1 MQYQSTR
8 DKTQKVSASQ
18 AILQGLSAE
27 GGLFVPEQLPK
38 LSEPMLECMIGQDYI
53 QRAQTIL
60 EGFLTDFSPEEIESC
75 LKGAYHVQKFSGPQI
90 APLARL
96 GENAYLL
103 ELWHGPTCAFKD
115 MALQLLPRLMTVAAQ
130 KSGDGKEIVILV
142 ATSGDTGKA
151 ALEGFCDVPG
161 IRIVVFY
168 PEEGVSLLQKL
179 QMATQEGEN
188 VFVAAI
194 HGNFDDAQSGVKKLF
209 CDPQTI
215 QMLQKQNRVFSSA
228 NSINWGR
235 LLPQI
240 VYYVSAYCDLV
251 RDEQIALG
259 DPINVCVPTGNFG
272 NILAAYYA
280 KQMGLPIRK
289 LICASNKNN
298 VLTDFIQTGVYDRNR
313 PFYATTSPSMDIL
326 ISSNLE
332 RLLFHL
338 MDEDDA
344 AVRDLMEGLKT
355 NGRYTVS
362 QQVLNRLQAD
372 FDGGYCDEAE
382 TAATIKRLFDTYSY
396 LCDTHT
402 AVAVSVYESY
412 LSRTGD
418 DTKTVIASTA
428 NPFKF
433 PHAVLSALG
442 AEAQDADEFEVARK
456 LEELSGNEMPEQL
469 AGLREKPV
477 RFTESFAKDRMND
490 ALAKALQNV

>member
-8 DKTQKVSASQ
+8 DKTQKATASQ

-27 GGLFVPEQLPK
+27 GGLFVPETLPALSAQQLEK
-38 LSEPMLECMIGQDYI
+38 MIDLPYV
-53 QRAQTIL
+53 QRAQAIL
-60 EGFLTDFSPEEIESC
+60 SDFLTDFTPEQIAAC
-75 LKGAYHVQKFSGPQI
+75 VNKAYGPGKFSNDTI
-90 APLARL
+90 APLAQL
-96 GENAYLL
+96 GQEAYLL

-115 MALQLLPRLMTVAAQ
+115 MALQLLPQLMTTAARQ
-130 KSGDGKEIVILV
+130 TGFGKEIVILV

-151 ALEGFCDVPG
+151 ALEGFCNVPG
-161 IRIVVFY
+161 IQIVVFY
-168 PEEGVSLLQKL
+168 PEEGVSPLQKL

-194 HGNFDDAQSGVKKLF
+194 RGNFDDAQTGVKRLFTSPEVIGKL
-209 CDPQTI
+209 QR
-215 QMLQKQNRVFSSA
+215 QNRAFSSA
-228 NSINWGR
+228 NSMNWGR

-280 KQMGLPIRK
+280 KHMGLPIRK
-289 LICASNKNN
+289 LICASNQNN
-298 VLTDFIQTGVYDRNR
+298 VLTDFIRTGVYEKNR
-313 PFYATTSPSMDIL
+313 PFYLTTSPSMDIL

-338 MDEDDA
+338 LEEDDR
-344 AVRDLMEGLKT
+344 AVRDLMAQLQEK
-355 NGRYTVS
+355 GRYTVS
-362 QQVLNRLQAD
+362 PEVLRRLQEE
-372 FDGGYCDEAE
+372 FDCGYCEEAQ
-382 TAATIKRLFDTYSY
+382 TAATIQRLFETYSY

-402 AVAVSVYESY
+402 AVAVSVYAQY
-412 LSRTGD
+412 RARTGD

-433 PHAVLSALG
+433 PHALLSALG
-442 AEAQDADEFEVARK
+442 QETSGLDEFQVAQK
-456 LEELSGNEMPEQL
+456 LEAVSGSQMPAQL
-469 AGLREKPV
+469 AGLQGKPV
-477 RFTESFAKDRMND
+477 RFREIFSKDQMED
-490 ALAKALQNV
+490 ALDYALQNL

>member
-8 DKTQKVSASQ
+8 DKTQKVSASR

-38 LSEPMLECMIGQDYI
+38 FSEQHLEKMVSQDYI
-53 QRAQTIL
+53 RRAQEIL
-60 EGFLTDFSPEEIESC
+60 EEFLSDFSNEEIESC
-75 LKGAYHVQKFSGPQI
+75 LKGAYDAKKFSGSQI
-90 APLARL
+90 APLSKL

-115 MALQLLPRLMTVAAQ
+115 MALQLLPRLMTVSMQ
-130 KSGDGKEIVILV
+130 KSGDGKEIIILV

-151 ALEGFCDVPG
+151 ALEGFCNVPG

-168 PEEGVSLLQKL
+168 PEEGVSPLQKL

-194 HGNFDDAQSGVKKLF
+194 QGNFDDAQSGVKKLF
-209 CDPQTI
+209 CDPQIATA
-215 QMLQKQNRVFSSA
+215 LQKQNRVFSSA

-280 KQMGLPIRK
+280 KQMGLPIHK

-298 VLTDFIQTGVYDRNR
+298 VLTDFISTGTYDRNR
-313 PFYATTSPSMDIL
+313 PFYPTTSPSMDIL

-338 MDEDDA
+338 TDEDDSI
-344 AVRDLMEGLKT
+344 VRQLMEDLK
-355 NGRYTVS
+355 NEGRYTVP
-362 QQVLNRLQAD
+362 QQVLSRLQAD
-372 FDGGYCDEAE
+372 FAGGFSDEEE

-402 AVAVSVYESY
+402 AVAVSVYEDY
-412 LSRTGD
+412 CARTGD

-433 PHAVLSALG
+433 PHAVLTALG
-442 AEAQDADEFEVARK
+442 GKTQGADEFEIAQK
-456 LEELSGNEMPEQL
+456 LEEISGCEMPNQL
-469 AGLREKPV
+469 AGLWEKTV
-477 RFTESFAKDRMND
+477 RFTETFSKNRMDD
-490 ALAKALQNV
+490 ALTKALQNV

>member
-8 DKTQKVSASQ
+8 DKSQQVSASQ

-27 GGLFVPEQLPK
+27 GGLFVPKQLPR
-38 LSEPMLECMIGQDYI
+38 LSEPQLERMVRQDYI
-53 QRAQTIL
+53 QRAQEVL
-60 EGFLTDFSPEEIESC
+60 GSFLGDFSPSEIEAC
-75 LKGAYHVQKFSGPQI
+75 LKGAYDEKKFSGSQI

-96 GENAYLL
+96 GENMYLL

-115 MALQLLPRLMTVAAQ
+115 MALQLLPRFMTAASQ

-168 PEEGVSLLQKL
+168 PEEGVSPLQKL
-179 QMATQEGEN
+179 QMATQEGNN

-194 HGNFDDAQSGVKKLF
+194 QGNFDDAQGGVKKLF
-209 CDPQTI
+209 CNPQVTA
-215 QMLQKQNRVFSSA
+215 MLQEQNRVFSSA

-259 DPINVCVPTGNFG
+259 DPINICVPTGNFG

-280 KQMGLPIRK
+280 KQMGLPIHK

-298 VLTDFIQTGVYDRNR
+298 VLADFIQTGTYDRNR
-313 PFYATTSPSMDIL
+313 PFYTTTSPSMDIL

-344 AVRDLMEGLKT
+344 AVRQLMERLK
-355 NGRYTVS
+355 NEGRYTVS
-362 QQVLNRLQAD
+362 RQVLSRLQAD
-372 FDGGYCDEAE
+372 FDSGFSDEEE
-382 TAATIKRLFDTYSY
+382 TAATIKRLFSTYSY
-396 LCDTHT
+396 LCDPHT

-412 LSRTGD
+412 RSRTGD

-433 PHAVLSALG
+433 PQAVLAALG
-442 AEAQDADEFEVARK
+442 CEIQQTDEFEIARK
-456 LEELSGNEMPEQL
+456 LEELSGSKMPGQL

-477 RFTESFAKDRMND
+477 RFIESFSKDHMED
-490 ALAKALQNV
+490 ALVRALQNG